1 MRMVVRV
8 RRTVRSGIKGSAWQG
23 NRKLSMRGMAK
34 DPFGANEEIARIVV
48 LLSTYRI
55 EAES

>member
-8 RRTVRSGIKGSAWQG
+8 RRTVSAWQG
-23 NRKLSMRGMAK
+23 KRKLSMRGMAK